1 MRGVGGAPTGRPAPP
16 PVPHFPN
23 PGDLGAW
30 LRRLGTE
37 AARGCS
43 PSPGAE
49 VGQVLGK
56 GKCRG
61 SLPRFASQ
69 GRPTLRGNRP
79 GCKPP

>member
-1 MRGVGGAPTGRPAPP
+1 MRGVGGALAGRPAPP

-61 SLPRFASQ
+61 SLPRFASP
-69 GRPTLRGNRP
+69 GRPTHRGNRP